1 MKDRL
6 AMVAYLVA
14 VVATT
19 LIHDAAWLA
28 AALGVALLLAGSD
41 AWRILRRAF
50 LPIAVFNVAV
60 SLGYVVAGLIGNDF
74 HFAYLILV
82 NIRVLLLTFL
92 TFLLAARVDFLRALN
107 FSPTSSYLVVLA
119 LSQIMTFRRLQE
131 EFRLAGESRRLRRWS
146 LRDGYA
152 RSTASAV
159 RFFDKAEHGAAE
171 IAAAMRSRGFF
182 GPGAG

>member
-6 AMVAYLVA
+6 AIAAYLVA
-14 VVATT
+14 VVTVT
-19 LIHDAAWLA
+19 LVHDVAWLA
-28 AALGVALLLAGSD
+28 GGLAAAFLLAGTD
-41 AWRILRRAF
+41 GARILRRSL
-50 LPIAVFNVAV
+50 LPIALFNIAV
-60 SLGYVVAGLIGNDF
+60 SLGYVIGGLIGNDF
-74 HFAYLILV
+74 QFGYLMLV

-107 FSPTSSYLVVLA
+107 FSRTASYLVVLA

-152 RSTASAV
+152 RGAAAAV
-159 RFFDKAEHGAAE
+159 CFFDKAEHGAGD

-182 GPGAG
+182 GPSQG